1 MTSRERLLAAAKGKP
16 TDQKPVI
23 LFDGGAQSDV
33 LIVPPSRGVEIVS
46 EQAVLVEILN
56 PFGRARRDSVDFNA
70 ELAENP
76 EIGNAKLDFYVAET
90 QLDIDRARESSVD
103 GIFYRLV
110 GAEPSLCTPM
120 QYGGYYLERDR
131 ALLESIASAPLNV
144 VFVDAGME
152 AYMDFV
158 SDLPAAFFAWDIDRS
173 DYSVV
178 QIRSMREGA
187 LAAEDPTADVL
198 LAQTLSQ
205 IDRWIMKQESPT
217 HA

>member
-1 MTSRERLLAAAKGKP
+1 MTSRERLLAAAHGQP
-16 TDQKPVI
+16 TDRKPV
-23 LFDGGAQSDV
+23 LLLDGGAQSDV
-33 LIVPPSRGVEIVS
+33 LIVPPSRGVEIAG
-46 EQAVLVEILN
+46 EQAVLVDILN
-56 PFGRARRDSVDFNA
+56 PFGRARRDGVDLNEA
-70 ELAENP
+70 LAENP

-90 QLDIDRARESSVD
+90 QLDIDRAKDAGID
-103 GIFYRLV
+103 GVFYRVV
-110 GAEPSLCTPM
+110 GAEPALCTPM

-131 ALLESIASAPLNV
+131 ALLEAADAKLNV
-144 VFVDAGME
+144 VYIDAGME

-173 DYSVV
+173 DFSVV
-178 QIRSMREGA
+178 QVRAMREGA

-205 IDRWIMKQESPT
+205 IDRWISKEESTT